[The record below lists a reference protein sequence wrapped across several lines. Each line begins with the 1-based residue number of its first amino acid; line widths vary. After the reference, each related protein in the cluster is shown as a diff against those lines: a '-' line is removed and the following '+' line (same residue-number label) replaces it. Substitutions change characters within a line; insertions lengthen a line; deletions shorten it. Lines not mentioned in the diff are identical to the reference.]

1 MIRHT
6 AVLILWLSAGVA
18 ACGRPA
24 DAPADESRAPAA
36 PEAAGAADVAP
47 ADPGAGIAPGV
58 AEGGAVVELVDRNGR
73 RTGGARLEDTP
84 QGVRISIR
92 VTGLSEGEHG
102 LHFHEA
108 GRCDPPDFQSA
119 GGHFAPH
126 GRQHGFE
133 NPAGPHAGDLPNLR
147 ANAQGIADTS
157 FVAASVRLNATQP
170 EGLLR
175 QGGTALVVHARR
187 DDYRTDPSGDSGDR
201 IACGVVRAGRD

>member
-1 MIRHT
+1 MICRG
-6 AVLILWLSAGVA
+6 AVLTLLLSAGLA

-24 DAPADESRAPAA
+24 DSPADESGAPPMPAA
-36 PEAAGAADVAP
+36 ADAAVGAP
-47 ADPGAGIAPGV
+47 ADPGDGIAPGV
-58 AEGGAVVELVDRNGR
+58 AEGGAVVELVDRNGQR
-73 RTGGARLEDTP
+73 VGGARLEDTA

-147 ANAQGIADTS
+147 ANAQGVADTS
-157 FVAASVRLNATQP
+157 FVAAAVRLNATQA

-201 IACGVVRAGRD
+201 IACGVVRASRN

>member
-1 MIRHT
+1 MIRRT
-6 AVLILWLSAGVA
+6 AVLILWLSAGAA

-36 PEAAGAADVAP
+36 PEAAGAADAAP

-58 AEGGAVVELVDRNGR
+58 AEGGAVVELVDRSGQ

-147 ANAQGIADTS
+147 ANAQGVADTS

-201 IACGVVRAGRD
+201 IACGVVRAGRN

>member
-1 MIRHT
+1 
-6 AVLILWLSAGVA
+6 
-18 ACGRPA
+18 RPA
-24 DAPADESRAPAA
+24 DSPDDTVPPPMPAADSRA
-36 PEAAGAADVAP
+36 GAQVDGDHIV
-47 ADPGAGIAPGV
+47 PGV
-58 AEGGAVVELVDRNGR
+58 VPGGAVVELVDRTGQR
-73 RTGGARLEDTP
+73 VGGARLEDTA

-147 ANAQGIADTS
+147 ANAQGVADTS
-157 FVAASVRLNATQP
+157 FVAAAVRLSAAAA

-175 QGGTALVVHARR
+175 EGGTALVVHARR

-201 IACGVVRAGRD
+201 IACGVVRAGGS

>member
-1 MIRHT
+1 MIRSR
-6 AVLILWLSAGVA
+6 AVLILLLSAGVA

-24 DAPADESRAPAA
+24 DSPDESVPPAPAA
-36 PEAAGAADVAP
+36 TDSPTGDPEDGIVP
-47 ADPGAGIAPGV
+47 AV
-58 AEGGAVVELVDRNGR
+58 AEGGAVVELVNRNGQR
-73 RTGGARLEDTP
+73 VGGARLEDTP

-92 VTGLSEGEHG
+92 VTGLTEGEHG

-108 GRCDPPDFQSA
+108 GRCDPPGFESA

-147 ANAQGIADTS
+147 ANAQGVADTS

-175 QGGTALVVHARR
+175 EGGTALVVHARR

-201 IACGVVRAGRD
+201 IACGVVRAAGN